1 MDKIKAIIVD
11 DEAPALA
18 NLQLLLAKEEGIDLV
33 AICSD
38 GLMAIEAVQE
48 HRPDLLFLDI
58 QMPEVSGFDVI
69 KTIPPAYRP
78 YVIFVTAYDQ
88 YALKAFEVN
97 AVDYLLK
104 PFDDRR
110 FQEAISKAKGLL
122 QQQEQRDLQE
132 KIGLLLRHLDQEQAQ
147 KYLRKLS
154 IRQGSKISFLKVE
167 DVLWIEA
174 DNQYVK
180 IHLTTAS
187 HLMRQSLS
195 YLDQHLD
202 PTAFYRSHRSA
213 IVNVHRIESIE
224 PYFKGDYHIRL
235 ENGTIVRLSRHRT
248 EGLKALL
255 DW

>member
-18 NLQLLLAKEEGIDLV
+18 NLQLLLAKEEAIDLV
-33 AICSD
+33 ATCSD
-38 GLMAIEAVQE
+38 GVMAIDAIQE
-48 HRPDLLFLDI
+48 HQPDLLFLDI

-69 KTIPPAYRP
+69 KAIPPASRP

-104 PFDDRR
+104 PFDDKR

-132 KIGLLLRHLDQEQAQ
+132 KIGLLLRHLDQEQTQ
-147 KYLRKLS
+147 QYLRKLS

-235 ENGTIVRLSRHRT
+235 ENGTIVKLSRHRT

>member
-1 MDKIKAIIVD
+1 MEKIKVIIVD

-18 NLQLLLAKEEGIDLV
+18 NLQLLLAREADVDLV

-38 GLMAIEAVQE
+38 GAMAIEAVQE
-48 HRPDLLFLDI
+48 HQPDLLFLDI

-69 KTIPPAYRP
+69 KSIPPANRP

-104 PFDDRR
+104 PFDDKR

-122 QQQEQRDLQE
+122 QQHEQRELQE
-132 KIGLLLRHLDQEQAQ
+132 KIGLLLRHLDEEQTQ

-154 IRQGSKISFLKVE
+154 VRQGSKISFLKVE
-167 DVLWIEA
+167 DVLWVEA

-202 PTAFYRSHRSA
+202 PTVFYRTHRSA

-235 ENGTIVRLSRHRT
+235 DNGTIVKLSRHRT

>member
-1 MDKIKAIIVD
+1 MDKIKAVIVD

-38 GLMAIEAVQE
+38 GLMAIEAIRE
-48 HRPDLLFLDI
+48 HQPDLLFLDI

-69 KTIPPAYRP
+69 TAIPPASRP

-104 PFDDRR
+104 PFDDKR
-110 FQEAISKAKGLL
+110 FEEAISKAKGLL
-122 QQQEQRDLQE
+122 QQQKQRDLQE
-132 KIGLLLRHLDQEQAQ
+132 KIGLLLRHLDQEQTQ

-167 DVLWIEA
+167 DILWIEA

-180 IHLTTAS
+180 IHLKTAS

-202 PTAFYRSHRSA
+202 PTAFYRTHRSA

-235 ENGTIVRLSRHRT
+235 ENGTIVKLSRHRT
-248 EGLKALL
+248 EGLKVLL